1 MKIFWWLV
9 VAQLMAE
16 SLLAPEIFGLNPL
29 TRYCIF
35 ILHQLVHSPIL
46 PPTIGP
52 CHKAIYLVHFV
63 KYNMLLE
70 SYIGYS
76 RIWHGHI
83 IISFQN
89 FPPCHCCFR
98 KNNKIMQLRT
108 DHFKFDESMVHS
120 IICYLIIG
128 PFPPSF
134 SLFSSFQFQFLIL
147 LIVMTGF
154 KQRISGIGS
163 DRSTNWATTT
173 CLLFAI
179 CSWFFVHL
187 GE

>member
-1 MKIFWWLV
+1 MLLKFFWFHSSTSFPFIFVFSILLTLMKIFWWLV

-89 FPPCHCCFR
+89 FPPCHCCCR
-98 KNNKIMQLRT
+98 KNNKIMASQP
-108 DHFKFDESMVHS
+108 VVVVVWS
-120 IICYLIIG
+120 IYTNMAI
-128 PFPPSF
+128 
-134 SLFSSFQFQFLIL
+134 FQ
-147 LIVMTGF
+147 
-154 KQRISGIGS
+154 
-163 DRSTNWATTT
+163 N
-173 CLLFAI
+173 
-179 CSWFFVHL
+179 
-187 GE
+187 